1 MLLIALD
8 DGLRFALGR
17 RIVTSV
23 ESWDWKICHKL
34 CYNVQCIM
42 YKRMWSYKTSWD
54 MILNYNIEEGK
65 LCSSDILFK

>member
-1 MLLIALD
+1 
-8 DGLRFALGR
+8 
-17 RIVTSV
+17 
-23 ESWDWKICHKL
+23 
-34 CYNVQCIM
+34 M